1 MLEPMFSIPAALL
14 RFKNLN
20 TVSNSSVAESE
31 LHIGSLKD
39 IKYSM

>member
-1 MLEPMFSIPAALL
+1 MLEPMFSIPAALSH
-14 RFKNLN
+14 FKNLN
-20 TVSNSSVAESE
+20 TVSNSCIVESE